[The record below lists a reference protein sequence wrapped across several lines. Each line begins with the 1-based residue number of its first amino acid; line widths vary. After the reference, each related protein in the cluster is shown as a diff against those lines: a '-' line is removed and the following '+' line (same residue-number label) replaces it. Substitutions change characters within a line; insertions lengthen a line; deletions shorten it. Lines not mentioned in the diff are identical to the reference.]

1 MSADAGVVL
10 PAIEG
15 WVASVGA
22 AGPVLRSVYGTIAVA
37 RHRVPTPPIDARAV
51 AARLASGV
59 RARTPAAVVEYRN
72 KGLMSG
78 REVAVQVVAAG
89 DDVQL
94 HAVTGDGSAGEPLL
108 VTVAT
113 CTRQDID
120 RVGAAFA
127 RAITE
132 VQLS

>member
-1 MSADAGVVL
+1 VSAATGVVL

-15 WVASVGA
+15 WVASSGA
-22 AGPVLRSVYGTIAVA
+22 AGPVLRSVHGTIAVA
-37 RHRVPTPPIDARAV
+37 LHRVPTPPIDARAV

-59 RARTPAAVVEYRN
+59 RARTPAAAVEFRN
-72 KGLMSG
+72 KGLMGG

-94 HAVTGDGSAGEPLL
+94 HAVTGDGSASEPLL

-127 RAITE
+127 RVITE
-132 VQLS
+132 VQVS